1 MEGGCY
7 FRLSW
12 SADATQQIFAKEFT
26 HGQEAAAELGPEYA
40 RSARTPTALPYTY
53 K

>member
-1 MEGGCY
+1 MLFPLVVVRRCNTTD
-7 FRLSW
+7 FRKGIYAWTRGS
-12 SADATQQIFAKEFT
+12 
-26 HGQEAAAELGPEYA
+26 GRLGPEYA

>member
-12 SADATQQIFAKEFT
+12 SADATQQIFAEELT
-26 HGQEAAAELGPEYA
+26 HG
-40 RSARTPTALPYTY
+40 
-53 K
+53 